1 MEKNVQIGALIIRVI
16 LGVIFFM
23 HGLQK
28 FQGGLGNA
36 AGFFESMG
44 IPGFLAYAVGTI
56 ELVGGILII
65 LGFGTRV
72 IATLF
77 ALIMLGAIFKVKL
90 KAGFVGGYEYEVAL
104 LSMSLFFTAAGHPYF
119 SLESL
124 MFRRKQGA
132 TVKLQG

>member
-28 FQGGLGNA
+28 FQGGLGNT

-132 TVKLQG
+132 TVKFQG

>member
-1 MEKNVQIGALIIRVI
+1 MEKNVQIGGLIIRFV

-28 FQGGLGNA
+28 FQGGIGNT
-36 AGFFESMG
+36 AGFFQSMG

-65 LGFGTRV
+65 LGLGTRV
-72 IATLF
+72 IAALF
-77 ALIMLGAIFKVKL
+77 ALIMLVAILKVKL
-90 KAGFVGGYEYEVAL
+90 KAGFVGGYEYEIAL

-119 SLESL
+119 SLDNL
-124 MFRRKQGA
+124 LNRRKQGA